1 MYRLN
6 QNGYLDSEQ
15 VKVGER
21 RTRVYYY
28 ITDSGRQY
36 LQELLTEYKL
46 ISGAIE
52 ELLSYT
58 ESENQRFLGRAFFEK
73 YSSEEIYRQVKRLY
87 RGKRRFK
94 RQFIQELKDALL
106 CYLEEHPEATYTDL
120 TKEFG
125 HPSEIRDQ
133 LSFHTADELHLR
145 NMTLYWTV
153 VGLCSVAVITVVFFT
168 VRHVVFMHDYS

>member
-1 MYRLN
+1 MKN
-6 QNGYLDSEQ
+6 TAA
-15 VKVGER
+15 KK
-21 RTRVYYY
+21 Y
-28 ITDSGRQY
+28 I
-36 LQELLTEYKL
+36 
-46 ISGAIE
+46 
-52 ELLSYT
+52 
-58 ESENQRFLGRAFFEK
+58 
-73 YSSEEIYRQVKRLY
+73 RQVKRLY

-106 CYLEEHPEATYTDL
+106 CYLEEHPKTTYTDL

-125 HPSEIRDQ
+125 HPSEIKDQ

-168 VRHVVFMHDYS
+168 VRHVVFMHDYSKGYYIEQWEDD

>member
-1 MYRLN
+1 MIMAKKIRRHNNIKHVTIELVLLLLLQSGKKYGYQLAQELSEHTSSQYELKETTMYPTLYRLN

-52 ELLSYT
+52 QLLSYT
-58 ESENQRFLGRAFFEK
+58 ESEN
-73 YSSEEIYRQVKRLY
+73 
-87 RGKRRFK
+87 
-94 RQFIQELKDALL
+94 KD
-106 CYLEEHPEATYTDL
+106 
-120 TKEFG
+120 
-125 HPSEIRDQ
+125 S
-133 LSFHTADELHLR
+133 
-145 NMTLYWTV
+145 
-153 VGLCSVAVITVVFFT
+153 
-168 VRHVVFMHDYS
+168 

>member
-1 MYRLN
+1 MAKKIRRHNNIKHGTIELVLLLLLLAQELSEHTSSQYELKETTMYPTLYRLN

-52 ELLSYT
+52 QLLSYS
-58 ESENQRFLGRAFFEK
+58 ESEN
-73 YSSEEIYRQVKRLY
+73 
-87 RGKRRFK
+87 
-94 RQFIQELKDALL
+94 KD
-106 CYLEEHPEATYTDL
+106 
-120 TKEFG
+120 
-125 HPSEIRDQ
+125 S
-133 LSFHTADELHLR
+133 
-145 NMTLYWTV
+145 
-153 VGLCSVAVITVVFFT
+153 
-168 VRHVVFMHDYS
+168 

>member
-1 MYRLN
+1 MAKKIRRHNNIKHGTIELVLLLLLQSGKKYGYQLAQELSEHTSSQYELKETTMYRLN

-52 ELLSYT
+52 QLLSYT
-58 ESENQRFLGRAFFEK
+58 ESEN
-73 YSSEEIYRQVKRLY
+73 
-87 RGKRRFK
+87 
-94 RQFIQELKDALL
+94 KD
-106 CYLEEHPEATYTDL
+106 
-120 TKEFG
+120 
-125 HPSEIRDQ
+125 S
-133 LSFHTADELHLR
+133 
-145 NMTLYWTV
+145 
-153 VGLCSVAVITVVFFT
+153 
-168 VRHVVFMHDYS
+168 

>member
-1 MYRLN
+1 MIMAKKTQRHNNIKHGTIELVLLLLLQSGRKYGYQLAQELSEHTSSQYELKETTMYPTLYRLN

-58 ESENQRFLGRAFFEK
+58 ESEIQQRRNISDRLNACT
-73 YSSEEIYRQVKRLY
+73 EENGDSKDNL
-87 RGKRRFK
+87 FK
-94 RQFIQELKDALL
+94 
-106 CYLEEHPEATYTDL
+106 
-120 TKEFG
+120 
-125 HPSEIRDQ
+125 
-133 LSFHTADELHLR
+133 
-145 NMTLYWTV
+145 N
-153 VGLCSVAVITVVFFT
+153 
-168 VRHVVFMHDYS
+168 